1 MAKTQTA
8 GQAVGT
14 IGRRHYSTGGTTD
27 GRRSRS
33 DLGSRGRN
41 MLRRKS
47 MGAVSYTHLTLPTKR
62 IV

>member
-8 GQAVGT
+8 GQAAGT

-33 DLGSRGRN
+33 DLGPRGRN
-41 MLRRKS
+41 KLRRKS
-47 MGAVSYTHLTLPTKR
+47 MGGSGG
-62 IV
+62 